1 MNRLSLFTSNIKYMC
16 KQVYKEKAMLEKL
29 DRESR
34 VNVQLL
40 ELGVEKFEALH
51 RYVSVLACLLGV
63 SVSVSSII
71 LSEKH
76 QISLLYFSICLF

>member
-1 MNRLSLFTSNIKYMC
+1 MC

-51 RYVSVLACLLGV
+51 RYVSVLALRVGCAGV
-63 SVSVSSII
+63 SVSSPTTSFFYV
-71 LSEKH
+71 LSYR
-76 QISLLYFSICLF
+76 SVCFL

>member
-1 MNRLSLFTSNIKYMC
+1 MC

-51 RYVSVLACLLGV
+51 RYVSVLALRVGCAGV
-63 SVSVSSII
+63 SVSSTTTSFFYV
-71 LSEKH
+71 LSYR
-76 QISLLYFSICLF
+76 SVCFL